1 MRLGRRAVFTSV
13 LMALAVA
20 ACAPAAHAA
29 ALPDLTING
38 VGQVVEWHGKS
49 TDPTGVGY
57 GPPSQHT
64 CMDSTCDSFLLKID
78 LPTGSFPKGPLDPT
92 PPGISRIRAEGV
104 TDMPGD
110 GVLVSIRW
118 ATDFDQWNLY
128 VDDVSTGQTVAEGSA
143 LDSNGQA
150 VFLSRPHNGTY
161 RVTMVPFLT
170 STDKADLEYKGQA
183 RVFHDPTQRSASP
196 RSLLPEIET
205 VAPDNFHM
213 SDIPPVPS
221 NPTGWR
227 FTPPGTFPSN
237 SCYLDETA
245 QYGSTRCLR
254 FDNTIRNVGEG
265 PLILRFNYAPGDFIG
280 SCDME
285 QELLST
291 AAKVESRN
299 AGPCVFHVPHGHF
312 HYQNMGT
319 YQLYSVGAGGVPGAQ
334 PLVVSRKIGFC
345 TIDVD
350 YYTFGQDA
358 AKQRPRTYSFPSCN
372 LPNAY
377 STTLTPP
384 SPFGPGGIPEYMGI
398 SVGWGDIYTWDLPT
412 QYLDVSAVPDGT
424 YEVVSRSN
432 PDGGI
437 LTAGRGHETGV
448 SCIRLAGT
456 RVETLYRYPS
466 QANADP
472 LPVCGP
478 QPVVAAKVKKKAK
491 KAKHKKARRRVHCVV
506 RHRHGKRVRVCT
518 RRRHAKSKSKHRSAK
533 RSHRAQA

>member
-1 MRLGRRAVFTSV
+1 MRARRAPLVSGV
-13 LMALAVA
+13 AALALV
-20 ACAPAAHAA
+20 ACAPSARAAD
-29 ALPDLTING
+29 LPDLALSSAD
-38 VGQVVEWHGKS
+38 QVVEWDGKDV
-49 TDPTGVGY
+49 DPTGTGY
-57 GPPSQHT
+57 GVYDQHL
-64 CMDSTCDSFLLKID
+64 CSVGSCDSFLLKID
-78 LPTGSFPKGPLDPT
+78 LPAGTFTKAPADPT
-92 PPGISRIRAEGV
+92 PAGITRLRPEGV

-128 VDDVSTGQTVAEGSA
+128 VEDTSTGQTVAQGSA
-143 LDSNGQA
+143 VDSNGQS
-150 VFLSRPHNGTY
+150 VLLSRPRNGTY
-161 RVTMVPFLT
+161 RVWMVPFIT
-170 STDKADLEYKGQA
+170 NVDKADLEYKGQA
-183 RVFHDPTQRSASP
+183 RVFHDPAQRGDT
-196 RSLLPEIET
+196 RELLPEIET

-227 FTPPGTFPSN
+227 FTPPGTFPGN

-245 QYGSTRCLR
+245 QYGSTKCLR
-254 FDNTIRNVGEG
+254 FDNTIRNVGDG
-265 PLILRFNYAPGDFIG
+265 PLILRFNYAPGDFAG
-280 SCDME
+280 ECDME
-285 QELLST
+285 QEIIST
-291 AAKVESRN
+291 AVQVSSRN

-319 YQLYSVGAGGVPGAQ
+319 YQLYPVGAGGAPAAHPTVI
-334 PLVVSRKIGFC
+334 SKKIGFC

-358 AKQRPRTYSFPSCN
+358 AKQRPRTYSFPACN

-377 STTLTPP
+377 STSLTPP

-437 LTAGRGHETGV
+437 RTAGRGHETGV
-448 SCIRLAGT
+448 SCVRLTGT
-456 RVETLYRYPS
+456 RVETLYRFPS
-466 QANADP
+466 QANSDP

-478 QPVVAAKVKKKAK
+478 KPPVLAAKAKKKAK
-491 KAKHKKARRRVHCVV
+491 RKKARRAVRCIV
-506 RHRHGKRVRVCT
+506 RHRHAKRVRVCK
-518 RRRHAKSKSKHRSAK
+518 RRHAKHKSHHRSAK
-533 RSHRAQA
+533 RSHRART

>member
-1 MRLGRRAVFTSV
+1 MRLGRRACVTLGV
-13 LMALAVA
+13 AALALVA
-20 ACAPAAHAA
+20 VPAAWAA
-29 ALPDLTING
+29 KLPDLTLATPD
-38 VGQVVEWHGKS
+38 QVVEWHGKT
-49 TDPTGVGY
+49 TDPTGTGY
-57 GPPSQHT
+57 GLYTQHACSET
-64 CMDSTCDSFLLKID
+64 TCDSFLLNIN
-78 LPTGSFPKGPLDPT
+78 LPAGTFSKSPIDPT
-92 PPGISRIRAEGV
+92 PAGIRRLHLEGA

-128 VDDVSTGQTVAEGSA
+128 VEDTSTGETVGEGSA
-143 LDSNGQA
+143 VDSNGQS
-150 VFLSRPHNGTY
+150 VLLSRPHNGTY
-161 RVTMVPFLT
+161 RVWMVPFINNVE
-170 STDKADLEYKGQA
+170 KADLEYKGQA
-183 RVFHDPTQRSASP
+183 RVFHDPTQRGP
-196 RSLLPEIET
+196 ERKLLPEIET
-205 VAPDNFHM
+205 VSPDNFHM
-213 SDIPPVPS
+213 SDIPPVVS

-227 FTPPGTFPSN
+227 FTPPGTFPGN

-254 FDNTIRNVGEG
+254 FDNTIRNIGDG

-280 SCDME
+280 NCDME
-285 QELLST
+285 QEILST
-291 AAKVESRN
+291 AASVASRN

-319 YQLYSVGAGGVPGAQ
+319 YQLYQVGAGGVPAAH
-334 PLVVSRKIGFC
+334 PLVISKKIGFC

-350 YYTFGQDA
+350 YYTFGQEA

-448 SCIRLAGT
+448 ACIRLTGA
-456 RVETLYRYPS
+456 RVDTLYHFPS
-466 QANADP
+466 QANAAP

-478 QPVVAAKVKKKAK
+478 PPVVAAAKAK
-491 KAKHKKARRRVHCVV
+491 KAKKRRRPARCVV
-506 RHRHGKRVRVCT
+506 RHRHGKHVRVCK
-518 RRRHAKSKSKHRSAK
+518 RKHSKAKSHHRSTK
-533 RSHRAQA
+533 SSHSARA